1 MPPKSVKFPSF
12 AVSNFFNFKFLIT
25 LESTVQLDLNQL
37 CELLTVLDK
46 TGISELTL
54 KSGELELTVRKGVL
68 VSEPGTAAALPAAA
82 SVAPTIALSSVSSP
96 TAASP
101 DAPSQNSGATPATP
115 APAPAVAAPAPVSPP
130 VDTKWVSIISPMVG
144 TFYRAAAPDE
154 PPFVNVG
161 DRIKVSQTVCIIE
174 AMKLMNEIDADEVS
188 GQVMEILVQN
198 GEPVEYG
205 QILMRINPD

>member
-1 MPPKSVKFPSF
+1 M
-12 AVSNFFNFKFLIT
+12 
-25 LESTVQLDLNQL
+25 QLDLNQL

-54 KSGELELTVRKGVL
+54 KSGELELTVRKGIQA
-68 VSEPGTAAALPAAA
+68 SEPGTVPVDHPA
-82 SVAPTIALSSVSSP
+82 VTTLAPIAKTFASP
-96 TAASP
+96 TLASP
-101 DAPSQNSGATPATP
+101 PAVGQNSGASLTESAPS
-115 APAPAVAAPAPVSPP
+115 APAAVLAAVPPP

-154 PPFVNVG
+154 PPFVAVG

-205 QILMRINPD
+205 QVLMRINPD